1 MKIIKMKK
9 IYIIIIIICIIILAI
24 FGIGFGLYFLFK
36 TDDTD
41 CGEVCKF
48 IPGKIKVACVGDSIT
63 WGSHIKNRNV
73 DSYPAQLQKLL
84 GDAYTVCNFGCKGRT
99 MSRKGD
105 TPYVITKNFKA
116 SIKQQPDIVILQL
129 GTNDSKTINWVDQA
143 FFEKETHWM
152 LSQFINLPSK
162 PTVYVSLPPP
172 FFCERKGF
180 NIKAFNYGVLPG
192 IKNVAQQLGIT
203 VINVNG
209 SFLDTNGNI
218 DSSYKKIFPD
228 CIHPN
233 HIGAGIIAKTIHNKI
248 K

>member
-1 MKIIKMKK
+1 MKK
-9 IYIIIIIICIIILAI
+9 LNIIIIIICIIIILI
-24 FGIGFGLYFLFK
+24 LGIGGGLYFLLK
-36 TDDTD
+36 PDDTD
-41 CGEVCKF
+41 CGDVCSF
-48 IPGKIKVACVGDSIT
+48 TPGKIKVACVGDSIT
-63 WGSHIKNRNV
+63 WGSTITDRNV
-73 DSYPAQLQKLL
+73 NSYPAQLQKLL

-152 LSQFINLPSK
+152 LSQYINLDSK
-162 PTVYVSLPPP
+162 PKVYISLPPP

-180 NIKAFNYGVLPG
+180 NLKAFNYGVLPG
-192 IKNVAQQLGIT
+192 IKKVAKQLGIT
-203 VINVNG
+203 IINVNNA
-209 SFLDTNGNI
+209 FLDTNGNPS
-218 DSSYKKIFPD
+218 SSYKINFPD

-233 HIGAGIIAKTIHNKI
+233 HNGAGIIAKTVHHKI
-248 K
+248 KK